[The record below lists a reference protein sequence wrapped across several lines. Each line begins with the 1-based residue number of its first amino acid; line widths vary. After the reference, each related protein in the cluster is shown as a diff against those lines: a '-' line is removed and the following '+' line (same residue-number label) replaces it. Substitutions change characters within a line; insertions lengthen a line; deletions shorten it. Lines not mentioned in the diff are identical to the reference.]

1 MILWLASY
9 PKSGNTFLRSLLTSY
24 YFSKDGKFTFDLL
37 KNIQQ
42 FPSSELFAK
51 IGVDINDKFEVA
63 RNYIKTQELINK
75 SKNLQF
81 WKTHSSFC
89 KMYNKFN
96 FSDLNNSL
104 GVIYVVRDPRNV
116 VSSFA
121 NHNSKTIGD
130 TTKLLMN
137 ELATGNEKDNVEV
150 YMGSWAFNFNSWKIY
165 KASNKYFLVK
175 YEDLL
180 NDTKKIFIEVLKFI
194 SSVSGSALKIDDK
207 KLEKVIETTDFNYL
221 KNMENKY
228 GFNEAKIND
237 NTGKNVNFFNLGPNN
252 KWQVLL
258 NNEIRKKIEI
268 NFKNEMKELG
278 YI

>member
-1 MILWLASY
+1 MVSIIS
-9 PKSGNTFLRSLLTSY
+9 KSGNTFLRSLLTSY

-150 YMGSWAFNFNSWKIY
+150 YMGSGLI
-165 KASNKYFLVK
+165 
-175 YEDLL
+175 
-180 NDTKKIFIEVLKFI
+180 
-194 SSVSGSALKIDDK
+194 
-207 KLEKVIETTDFNYL
+207 
-221 KNMENKY
+221 
-228 GFNEAKIND
+228 
-237 NTGKNVNFFNLGPNN
+237 
-252 KWQVLL
+252 
-258 NNEIRKKIEI
+258 
-268 NFKNEMKELG
+268 
-278 YI
+278 

>member
-9 PKSGNTFLRSLLTSY
+9 PKSGNTYLRSFLSTY
-24 YFSKDGKFTFDLL
+24 FFSKDDCYSFDLL
-37 KNIQQ
+37 KNIGQYPKTSV
-42 FPSSELFAK
+42 FSRLGINIKDRHEVAK
-51 IGVDINDKFEVA
+51 SHLKVQKKINDSKTLKF
-63 RNYIKTQELINK
+63 L
-75 SKNLQF
+75 
-81 WKTHSSFC
+81 KTHSSFV
-89 KMYNKFN
+89 KMDGYSFT
-96 FSDLNNSL
+96 DLDNTL

-121 NHNSKTIGD
+121 NHNSKTIND

-137 ELATGNEKDNVEV
+137 ELATGNEKDDVEV
-150 YMGSWAFNFNSWKIY
+150 YMGSWAFNFNSWKTY

-237 NTGKNVNFFNLGPNN
+237 NTGKKVNFFNLGPNN
-252 KWQVLL
+252 KWQILL
-258 NNEIRKKIEI
+258 NNEIREKIEV

>member
-237 NTGKNVNFFNLGPNN
+237 STGKKVNFFNLGPNN
-252 KWQVLL
+252 KWQILL

>member
-252 KWQVLL
+252 KWQLLL